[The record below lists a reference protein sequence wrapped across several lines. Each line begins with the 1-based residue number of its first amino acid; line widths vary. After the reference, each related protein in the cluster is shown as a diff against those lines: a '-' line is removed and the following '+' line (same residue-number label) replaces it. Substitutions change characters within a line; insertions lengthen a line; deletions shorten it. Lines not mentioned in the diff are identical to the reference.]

1 MNSVLEKARNDKDY
15 LVALRREFH
24 ASPELSL
31 EEKETSNKIKRELDK
46 MGIDYVVVGDYG
58 IVATIEGKNKDKMIA
73 LRADIDAL
81 PIKEENNISY
91 KSKNDGVMHACG
103 HDAHAAML
111 LGAAK
116 ILKELKNEL
125 NGSVKLC
132 FQQAEELGKCHDD
145 ILNELSKYPIKS
157 VFATHVWSST
167 EIGKVILKKG
177 AMMAASD
184 IFRIDVQGKGA
195 HGACPEDGV
204 SPIIVAASIA
214 LNISVARAYEIDQL
228 EPAVITLGCINSGAA
243 ANIIPDTAFML
254 GTIRTFTEKTRTHMM
269 SMLERIVVNNAKS
282 FNATAKVTYLSQV
295 DAVINDDQ
303 CTDIARKSLK
313 SLLGDDA
320 IHDTREVLG
329 SENFGSYLKVY
340 PGVIAMI
347 GSKNSS
353 IECDYAHHHPRFN
366 IDEDALPIGTAL
378 YTQYA
383 IDALNKL

>member
-1 MNSVLEKARNDKDY
+1 MSNILEKAVDAKDY
-15 LVALRREFH
+15 IIALRREFH
-24 ASPELSL
+24 ESPELSL

-46 MGIDYVVVGDYG
+46 MGIEYVVVGDYG

-81 PIKEENNISY
+81 PVQEECDISY
-91 KSKNDGVMHACG
+91 KSKNNGVMHACG
-103 HDAHAAML
+103 HDAHPAML
-111 LGAAK
+111 LGACK

-132 FQQAEELGKCHDD
+132 FQQAEEIGKCHDD

-167 EIGKVILKKG
+167 ETGKVILKKG
-177 AMMAASD
+177 AMMAASEV
-184 IFRIDVQGKGA
+184 FRIDIQGKGA
-195 HGACPEDGV
+195 HGASPESGI
-204 SPIIVAASIA
+204 SPIIVASSIA

-228 EPAVITLGCINSGAA
+228 DPAVITLGCINSGAA
-243 ANIIPDTAFML
+243 PNIIPDTAFML
-254 GTIRTFTEKTRTHMM
+254 GTIRTFTEKTRKQMM
-269 SMLERIVVNNAKS
+269 SMLERIVEFNAVS

-295 DAVINDDQ
+295 DAVINDEQ
-303 CTDIARKSLK
+303 CTEVARESLK
-313 SLLGDDA
+313 TLLGDNSLEES
-320 IHDTREVLG
+320 REVLG

-340 PGVIAMI
+340 PGTIAMI

-353 IECDYAHHHPRFN
+353 TECDYPHHHPKFN
-366 IDEDALPIGTAL
+366 IDENSLPIGTAL
-378 YTQYA
+378 YAQYA